1 MTVSTLAVSTA
12 ASGVRPYCSDSGS
25 GSASSTPSNIPQ
37 SAMTAVVV
45 GTPSDSIGLPT
56 CSSNCC
62 NALANRR
69 PFRDNTKSADE
80 GGLMLMLRAPVEE
93 EEEEEGCTFRVVQ
106 GR

>member
-1 MTVSTLAVSTA
+1 
-12 ASGVRPYCSDSGS
+12 
-25 GSASSTPSNIPQ
+25 
-37 SAMTAVVV
+37 MTAVVV

-93 EEEEEGCTFRVVQ
+93 EEEEEAEEEEEEEEGCTFRGVE